1 MFRRSIAALAAA
13 AGVVLAGGPAAAGVI
28 FNNPTTGSM
37 AWSHASTAYD
47 FAFDGWIAQ
56 DFHLGEATTL
66 TGGQL
71 FMSILYGID
80 DPDAGMSVELNPPT
94 GLYYEIRAYGAD
106 PTEDPQGVLASGQGT
121 LQALTTADCT
131 DPGVGNCLKFAPTFT
146 LPSVGLGAGDYFFAL
161 KLVAP
166 QQNTYLQTASN
177 SVNARITYD
186 HGATWTT
193 DTRNGLALVLEGE
206 PGLPAAAVP
215 EPSSWALMILGFGG
229 AGAMIRRRRT
239 AIA

>member
-1 MFRRSIAALAAA
+1 MFRRSMAALAAA
-13 AGVVLAGGPAAAGVI
+13 AGVALAGGSASAGVI

-37 AWSHASTAYD
+37 AWGHASTAYD
-47 FAFDGWIAQ
+47 FIFDGWIAQ
-56 DFHLGEATTL
+56 DFHLGEASTL
-66 TGGQL
+66 TGGRL
-71 FMSILYGID
+71 FWTTLYGVD
-80 DPDAGMSVELNPPT
+80 DPEAGVSVELSPPT

-106 PTEDPQGVLASGQGT
+106 PTQDPQGVVASGQGT

-131 DPGVGNCLKFAPTFT
+131 DPGSGCNLYQPTFT
-146 LPSVGLGAGDYFFAL
+146 LPSVGLAAGDYFFAV
-161 KLVAP
+161 KLIAP
-166 QQNTYLQTASN
+166 LQNTYLQTGSN

-215 EPSSWALMILGFGG
+215 EPSIWALMILGFGG
-229 AGAMIRRRRT
+229 AGAMIRRRRVW
-239 AIA
+239 A